1 MYIVN
6 TVKRVILI
14 GNEFIHH
21 KEQNYRLKNVLN
33 AQVATDLLH
42 EISHNIKIA
51 YIAFLQGVNL
61 PHPPLKIQRST

>member
-6 TVKRVILI
+6 TVKRVILN

-21 KEQNYRLKNVLN
+21 KEQNYRLKHVPN
-33 AQVATDLLH
+33 AQVATDLRH
-42 EISHNIKIA
+42 EISHNYKIS